1 MRKVMFAAAVLMVVS
16 VFAKENVNTEEP
28 NNTRSESANTMKM
41 KFGNDCDP
49 ATQSADLDVNNVR
62 TKILN
67 GGDMWWD
74 LNNAKYEIPKLP
86 TETNEVR
93 KHSLFSGAIWIGGED
108 DAKQLKLA
116 AMTYRQRGSDFW
128 PGPINPGTGTT
139 DKTQCDVWDKIF
151 EVSGQEIIDHAANY
165 QSGLID
171 DNIQDWPGQYAPYKD
186 VNRNGIYDPQGGD
199 YPVLQDKCKG
209 QDIDNNPED
218 QPDQMLWWIYND
230 RGNIHSETQ
239 GDPIGVEMQT
249 TAFAF
254 ATNDEINDMSF
265 YSTRIVNRASS
276 ELTNTY
282 FGQWVDADLGNF
294 ADDYVGCDV
303 GLSLGFCYN
312 GDDNDEGVLGY
323 GLNPPSVGVDFFEG
337 PSVDTTINGIDTSI
351 ELGMSKFVYYNNNA
365 NSINGNPGLATDFY
379 NYLRGKW
386 RTGTDIQF
394 GGDGITG
401 TDGTAANYMF
411 PFDTD
416 PAHPNKNWNERQAG
430 NQPADR
436 RFIQSSG
443 PFVLKPGATQRLT
456 VGVVWARTNFGG
468 ADGSLLLLKQA
479 SRKAQT
485 LFDQCFD
492 LVDGPDAPE
501 IEVHEQDRQI
511 VLSFGQTDGPNV
523 ELYNDILFE
532 ENQTREYNFQ
542 GYRVFQLKNA
552 SVSLSELDNQSRARE
567 IFQCDLIDDFEN
579 LFENEYDIDV
589 DADVLKLRV
598 RGANEGLRHTV
609 RITEDQFATGS
620 DKTLVNSKVYD
631 YIVLSYAA
639 ADGGARPLYLEGR
652 KVKKFSAMPHKLEP
666 KFGGSSVPSVY
677 GDGPEL
683 ERVSGKGNGNNELEM
698 TQESLDAIMANNSIL
713 NPKYENGMGPVNIKV
728 IDPLKVP
735 LGNFELSLIPKNF
748 TANTGNDEDSLFADS
763 TMWVLVKVNEG
774 ALNDTVYA
782 DTTINYENEQVIL
795 ESTTGKKILDW
806 GFAVTI
812 NQIAE
817 PGREPGRYEDNGLIS
832 WTVEFSDPS
841 NEWLTA
847 VRDNDAT
854 TALQFGAFDW
864 IRSGVTG
871 QAQLYDDP
879 SWHDYATSKYGG
891 SAQPLDRN
899 GVYERIWD
907 GRIAPA
913 RLVSNTQRSN
923 ASDRTATSVQPM
935 TYGYAGLAGI
945 GLNNLSSVDI
955 VITPDESKWTKCV
968 VLEMGEDAGLN
979 EGGAEKF
986 DMRTGVLNYKGQD
999 LPAGRSIFPGYAINI
1014 NTGERLNIIIGEDSY
1029 QRGDNG
1035 NDMKWNPTDN
1045 AGVFN
1050 GNYTRFGGR
1059 HFIYVMGSH
1068 QGITAGLH
1076 PKLPIYDE
1084 GNAYYDLLSTMTP
1097 TNRATNLRAIFQ
1109 NCDWIIPTYLEL
1121 GKSMIEN
1128 ADGIPVPPNDVKI
1141 RLRVAQ
1147 PYGSTD
1153 QTENGG
1159 LPKFKFGTQDI
1170 YNDINSDNGK
1180 AALDLAIMTPNPYY
1194 AFSGY
1199 EGSAIDNAVKIRNLP
1214 PKCDISIYTLDGS
1227 LVRRINKDDEST
1239 EVTWNLKNNASVPI
1253 ASGLYIIHIDAG
1265 DLGEKVLKWMGIMR
1279 ELDLDSF

>member
-1 MRKVMFAAAVLMVVS
+1 M
-16 VFAKENVNTEEP
+16 
-28 NNTRSESANTMKM
+28 
-41 KFGNDCDP
+41 
-49 ATQSADLDVNNVR
+49 
-62 TKILN
+62 
-67 GGDMWWD
+67 
-74 LNNAKYEIPKLP
+74 
-86 TETNEVR
+86 
-93 KHSLFSGAIWIGGED
+93 
-108 DAKQLKLA
+108 
-116 AMTYRQRGSDFW
+116 
-128 PGPINPGTGTT
+128 
-139 DKTQCDVWDKIF
+139 
-151 EVSGQEIIDHAANY
+151 
-165 QSGLID
+165 
-171 DNIQDWPGQYAPYKD
+171 
-186 VNRNGIYDPQGGD
+186 
-199 YPVLQDKCKG
+199 
-209 QDIDNNPED
+209 
-218 QPDQMLWWIYND
+218 
-230 RGNIHSETQ
+230 
-239 GDPIGVEMQT
+239 
-249 TAFAF
+249 
-254 ATNDEINDMSF
+254 
-265 YSTRIVNRASS
+265 
-276 ELTNTY
+276 
-282 FGQWVDADLGNF
+282 
-294 ADDYVGCDV
+294 
-303 GLSLGFCYN
+303 
-312 GDDNDEGVLGY
+312 
-323 GLNPPSVGVDFFEG
+323 
-337 PSVDTTINGIDTSI
+337 
-351 ELGMSKFVYYNNNA
+351 
-365 NSINGNPGLATDFY
+365 
-379 NYLRGKW
+379 
-386 RTGTDIQF
+386 
-394 GGDGITG
+394 
-401 TDGTAANYMF
+401 
-411 PFDTD
+411 
-416 PAHPNKNWNERQAG
+416 
-430 NQPADR
+430 
-436 RFIQSSG
+436 
-443 PFVLKPGATQRLT
+443 
-456 VGVVWARTNFGG
+456 
-468 ADGSLLLLKQA
+468 
-479 SRKAQT
+479 
-485 LFDQCFD
+485 
-492 LVDGPDAPE
+492 
-501 IEVHEQDRQI
+501 
-511 VLSFGQTDGPNV
+511 
-523 ELYNDILFE
+523 
-532 ENQTREYNFQ
+532 
-542 GYRVFQLKNA
+542 
-552 SVSLSELDNQSRARE
+552 
-567 IFQCDLIDDFEN
+567 
-579 LFENEYDIDV
+579 
-589 DADVLKLRV
+589 
-598 RGANEGLRHTV
+598 
-609 RITEDQFATGS
+609 
-620 DKTLVNSKVYD
+620 
-631 YIVLSYAA
+631 LSYAA

-1128 ADGIPVPPNDVKI
+1128 ADGIPVPPNEVKI

-1239 EVTWNLKNNASVPI
+1239 EVIWNLKNNASVPI